1 MQMRA
6 GFTIETQDHR
16 ELGFVRRRLIP
27 SIRRNGTYL
36 QLLTQSTH
44 WAHSKTDN

>member
-16 ELGFVRRRLIP
+16 ELGFVRKRLIP
-27 SIRRNGTYL
+27 SIRRERYL
-36 QLLTQSTH
+36 PS
-44 WAHSKTDN
+44 AVDAVHSLGSFKN